1 MYGKALSKYL
11 LNEETRTWALILPWT
26 YSVSCNLELQ
36 VVTQLGNCREH
47 LKSITGEE
55 EPIKSFSSVYVG
67 VEGGERKL
75 RRREQDGF
83 RVGCWSLRISHQD
96 GTEFGFCPLLSSN
109 NPTK

>member
-1 MYGKALSKYL
+1 M
-11 LNEETRTWALILPWT
+11 
-26 YSVSCNLELQ
+26 
-36 VVTQLGNCREH
+36 VTQLGNCREH